1 MATQHE
7 TSLLERIAR
16 GDATAVSLFVERYTP
31 LVWTLARRQLGAH
44 AAEDVVQEVF
54 LALWQGAERF
64 DPTLS
69 SEAGFVLTVARRRII
84 DLRRRAGR
92 APVSEEL
99 GEPTDPHDAL
109 EPIELSDEA
118 RKAEAALATLAPG
131 QREVLR
137 LALVEGLTHSEVAER
152 LELPLGTVKSHVR
165 RGLAR
170 VRARV
175 LDGDPAPEEPS

>member
-1 MATQHE
+1 MSTLRE
-7 TSLLERIAR
+7 TTLLERVAR
-16 GDATAVSLFVERYTP
+16 GEAAAVALFVERYTP

-44 AAEDVVQEVF
+44 VAEDLVQEVF

-64 DPTLS
+64 DPALS
-69 SEAGFVLTVARRRII
+69 SETNFVLTVARRRII

-92 APVSEEL
+92 APRTEEI
-99 GEPTDPHDAL
+99 EEATDPHDAL

-118 RKAEAALATLAPG
+118 RRAEAALSTLAPT

-137 LALVEGLTHSEVAER
+137 LALIEGLTHTEVAER
-152 LELPLGTVKSHVR
+152 LALPLGTVKSHVR
-165 RGLAR
+165 RGLER

-175 LDGDPAPEEPS
+175 LGQDPGREEPA